1 MNTTDNMLLTRAF
14 DVQCFLITRI
24 LILFINA
31 TSDTMRVG
39 SLKLILIT
47 LFAALFSL
55 GSNAQQKVVEN
66 VKKDINGLSLT
77 AKNYQSALDKLKP
90 AFTDDETKNKVETW
104 LLAGKI
110 CFGYYDKSMIEKS
123 IGSNIDKKAVGKML
137 ITGYDY
143 FQKALKLDSTKLTK
157 KDGTPIVDKNGNV
170 KYRTKYSRDIMKR
183 ILSHLVDF
191 SAVGGD
197 LLIAN
202 DCDGAYL
209 AWDIYC
215 KEAKS
220 DFAIRSRKAEVDTI
234 VGYYRYYQGL
244 AATQNKKYEN
254 AAKQFE
260 NAIKLKYQHK
270 DVYDNLISAL
280 LLLNDSVNV
289 VEYAKEANALYGE
302 RDAKYARILINS
314 YLNTKSYK
322 EAADLL
328 DKAIGRDSTNAE
340 YVDLKGQLV
349 ERMYGVDQALPYYKQ
364 AVKLNPEFAR
374 AQFNLG
380 NSIYKQA
387 ISAGD
392 KDTRLSI
399 KLYKESLPYLE
410 KAYQLNPDDSDVKKI
425 LSRIYYVIGSKK
437 LDEIEKK

>member
-1 MNTTDNMLLTRAF
+1 
-14 DVQCFLITRI
+14 
-24 LILFINA
+24 
-31 TSDTMRVG
+31 MRVG
-39 SLKLILIT
+39 SLKLLFII
-47 LFAALFSL
+47 LFAMFFSN
-55 GSNAQQKVVEN
+55 GNAQQKVVEA
-66 VKKDINGLSLT
+66 VKKDINGLTLT

-90 AFTDDETKNKVETW
+90 ALSDEDTKNKVETW

-110 CFGYYDKSMIEKS
+110 CFGYYDRSMIEKS
-123 IGSNIDKKAVGKML
+123 IGSNIDKTAVGKML
-137 ITGYDY
+137 ITGYNY
-143 FQKALKLDSTKLTK
+143 LQTALKLDSTKLTK
-157 KDGTPIVDKNGNV
+157 KDGTPITDKNGNV
-170 KYRTKYSRDIMKR
+170 KYRTKYFRDIMKR

-202 DCDGAYL
+202 DCDGAYQ

-220 DFAIRSRKAEVDTI
+220 DFAIRNHKAEVDSI

-244 AATQNKKYEN
+244 AAAQNKKYEN

-260 NAIKLKYQHK
+260 NAIELKYQPK
-270 DVYDNLISAL
+270 DVYDNLIGAL
-280 LLLNDSVNV
+280 LLLNDSVKV
-289 VEYAKEANALYGE
+289 VEYAKEANGLYGE
-302 RDAKYARILINS
+302 KDAKYTRILINS

-340 YVDLKGQLV
+340 YVDLKGQLF

-387 ISAGD
+387 ILAGD
-392 KDTRLSI
+392 KDTRMSI
-399 KLYKESLPYLE
+399 KLYKDSLPYLE
-410 KAYQLNPDDSDVKKI
+410 KAYQLDQENTDVKKI

-437 LDEIEKK
+437 LDEIEKN